1 MSTLEIPETFPYA
14 HQLGLRVIDE
24 ENNGFRFELPS
35 DPRFIGNPVISA
47 FHGGIICGAMSSAMM
62 FTVARMNDLETH
74 PELVNQTTS
83 FLSSASAE
91 KNIFFQ
97 TEVTKTGKRIL
108 GAYCRAFQDSDN
120 QLVAKSSALF
130 KLDLTET
137 ADEV

>member
-97 TEVTKTGKRIL
+97 TDSKIDVVIEKFIKNRQTRIPTVCQKITL
-108 GAYCRAFQDSDN
+108 
-120 QLVAKSSALF
+120 
-130 KLDLTET
+130 
-137 ADEV
+137 